1 MEAMPK
7 SPMSIK
13 LVKRKAKIHFMLP
26 ACACPHADRRV
37 VFFGFMFIAPLFP
50 EKLGVY
56 VNSIVPSDIS
66 QIVSGAIFV
75 PGHKKHP

>member
-1 MEAMPK
+1 
-7 SPMSIK
+7 
-13 LVKRKAKIHFMLP
+13 
-26 ACACPHADRRV
+26 
-37 VFFGFMFIAPLFP
+37 MFIATLFP
-50 EKLGVY
+50 EKLGFY